1 MLKILLSGW
10 NLRFAS
16 LNGSET
22 LLTSATTSI
31 VFKSSV
37 SRVEVSPIIPTIAEF
52 SPYCNDGQ
60 SPYPPVALKV
70 RLPRFVLR
78 FVLELQ
84 SFFISPF
91 LPYYILPTIVY
102 RQATTNAVAYHILL
116 LFLTYVKRCDKIRL
130 CRQNAEL
137 YGRKIYERGTRSTS
151 NSQK

>member
-16 LNGSET
+16 LKGSET

-37 SRVEVSPIIPTIAEF
+37 SRVEVSPIIP
-52 SPYCNDGQ
+52 YCNDGQ
-60 SPYPPVALKV
+60 SPCPPAVLKV

-116 LFLTYVKRCDKIRL
+116 LFLTYVKRCDKMSL
-130 CRQNAEL
+130 STKCRQL
-137 YGRKIYERGTRSTS
+137 
-151 NSQK
+151 QKSHLAM

>member
-1 MLKILLSGW
+1 M
-10 NLRFAS
+10 
-16 LNGSET
+16 
-22 LLTSATTSI
+22 
-31 VFKSSV
+31 
-37 SRVEVSPIIPTIAEF
+37 
-52 SPYCNDGQ
+52 
-60 SPYPPVALKV
+60 

-130 CRQNAEL
+130 YLLNGEL
-137 YGRKIYERGTRSTS
+137 YGRKIYERGTEASKKAASIGETPIGAVIVRDGEIIARGYNKRET
-151 NSQK
+151 KKTHYFTPK

>member
-37 SRVEVSPIIPTIAEF
+37 SRVEVSPIIPTIVDF
-52 SPYCNDGQ
+52 RPYCNDGQ
-60 SPYPPVALKV
+60 SPSPPVALKV

-102 RQATTNAVAYHILL
+102 RQAATNAVAYHILL
-116 LFLTYVKRCDKIRL
+116 LFLTYVK
-130 CRQNAEL
+130 EV
-137 YGRKIYERGTRSTS
+137 
-151 NSQK
+151 